1 MLNIRSERN
10 KDKKVDKVPRH
21 IKPAPIKPVN
31 LTDHNNQILKVL
43 ESDISLLH
51 LDIKKIKEDILFI
64 KEYTI
69 RKKKKKM
76 LVGFKIVIKKY
87 YII

>member
-1 MLNIRSERN
+1 MLNIRAERN

-21 IKPAPIKPVN
+21 IKPAPIKPIN

>member
-1 MLNIRSERN
+1 MLNIKHN

-21 IKPAPIKPVN
+21 IKPAPIKPIN

-69 RKKKKKM
+69 RKKKKEDARW
-76 LVGFKIVIKKY
+76 F
-87 YII
+87 

>member
-1 MLNIRSERN
+1 MLNIRAERN
-10 KDKKVDKVPRH
+10 KDKKVDKVPKH
-21 IKPAPIKPVN
+21 IKPTPIKPVN

-69 RKKKKKM
+69 RKKKKRRCS
-76 LVGFKIVIKKY
+76 LVLK
-87 YII
+87 